1 MSKLTELEIRRKRPR
16 VSRSATRLCE
26 KAWTFTFRGSRRNNR
41 SARSKIIASLASSAE
56 YHGHVSRSTFALCF
70 FPGREKTLA
79 RVCTGVERSGV
90 MEDEEEEEEER
101 KRKKEPGRR
110 RRRRPG
116 YVSAFFPRWHGY
128 SKNWVEYPWRS
139 FLKPAFRFDP
149 GHSAGKRSSS
159 TN

>member
-1 MSKLTELEIRRKRPR
+1 MLFPGEGENSRSRMYRRGTIRR
-16 VSRSATRLCE
+16 
-26 KAWTFTFRGSRRNNR
+26 
-41 SARSKIIASLASSAE
+41 
-56 YHGHVSRSTFALCF
+56 HQ
-70 FPGREKTLA
+70 
-79 RVCTGVERSGV
+79 
-90 MEDEEEEEEER
+90 EDEEEEEEER